1 MSEGAAILRRL
12 NDWNAAL
19 ALLALGLSL
28 GLRSALPSAVVGL
41 ASLFT
46 FYAVCRPRERHLA
59 GLGLAN
65 TLTLLRI
72 LIVFAVSLVFWR
84 DPPFFAA
91 GAAAVLIL
99 DGIDGWMAR
108 RFGEASAFGAYF
120 DMEADAYLILM
131 LCLVLYD
138 AGYLGAWV
146 LLPGALRYAF
156 VALRRLQGTKP
167 MRERRS
173 QFGRVAFLT
182 LAVSLILACLPP
194 LRTISA
200 ALVGV
205 GWVAVFISFS
215 PDFRELIQ
223 GIRPDVERG

>member
-1 MSEGAAILRRL
+1 MSEGAATLRRF

-19 ALLALGLSL
+19 ALAALGFSL

-41 ASLFT
+41 ASLLT
-46 FYAVCRPRERHLA
+46 FYAACRPRERRLA

-65 TLTLLRI
+65 TLTLLRV

-84 DPPFFAA
+84 APPFFAA

-99 DGIDGWMAR
+99 DGIDGWLAR

-131 LCLVLYD
+131 LCLVLHL
-138 AGYLGAWV
+138 AGSLGAWV
-146 LLPGALRYAF
+146 LLAGALRYAF
-156 VALRRLQGTKP
+156 VVLRRLQGTKP

-200 ALVGV
+200 ALVAA

-223 GIRPDVERG
+223 GIPPDVERG